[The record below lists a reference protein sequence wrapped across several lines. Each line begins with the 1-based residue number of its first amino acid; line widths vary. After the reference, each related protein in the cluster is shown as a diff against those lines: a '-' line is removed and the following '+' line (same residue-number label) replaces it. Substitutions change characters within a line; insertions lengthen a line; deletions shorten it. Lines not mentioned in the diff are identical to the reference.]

1 MLTKE
6 SKVKVLENFYA
17 LDFIFFGKPLTE
29 VANCC
34 PLLKEDYLSIKG
46 ALLSVFLEMM
56 NLIDYRPKTMTERV
70 NTKSLVKLAIESA
83 KASRYAAQRTV
94 QTEKARI
101 DIKNE
106 IKVAV
111 AEEKK
116 IDISA
121 LVEDK
126 IREKAYRLAVDNLL
140 VAKTLMES
148 TNYKALNSWTGR
160 IIEDSYKV
168 LRDNLCESAGII
180 IESDIE
186 QKKN

>member
-6 SKVKVLENFYA
+6 AKIKVLENFYA
-17 LDFIFFGKPLTE
+17 LDFIFFGKPLAE

-56 NLIDYRPKTMTERV
+56 NLIEYRPKAITESI
-70 NTKSLVKLAIESA
+70 NTKHLIKIAKESA
-83 KASRYAAQRTV
+83 KTSRYAAQRTV

-116 IDISA
+116 IDVSA
-121 LVEDK
+121 LVETK

-148 TNYKALNSWTGR
+148 KNYKALNSWTGQ

-168 LRDNLCESAGII
+168 LRDNLCESADII
-180 IESDIE
+180 IETDIE
-186 QKKN
+186 AKKN

>member
-6 SKVKVLENFYA
+6 SKIKVLENFYA
-17 LDFIFFGKPLTE
+17 LDFIFFGKPLAE
-29 VANCC
+29 VAQCC

-56 NLIDYRPKTMTERV
+56 NLIDYTPKTMTEAI
-70 NTKSLVKLAIESA
+70 NTRKLMKVAIESA
-83 KASRYAAQRTV
+83 KSSRNAAQRTV

-106 IKVAV
+106 IKVVV
-111 AEEKK
+111 AEERKT
-116 IDISA
+116 DISA
-121 LVEDK
+121 LVEEK

-140 VAKTLMES
+140 VAKTLIES
-148 TNYKALNSWTGR
+148 KNYKALNSWTGR

-168 LRDNLCESAGII
+168 LRDNLCESAII
-180 IESDIE
+180 IIDSEKE
-186 QKKN
+186 AQ